1 MIDLKQNT
9 LLREIPNNLLV
20 DKKVIHLANSLQNSL
35 DKMLDWAEKI
45 NFEMNLDKLD
55 DALLDHLLWEK
66 HITWSEGLGLAD
78 TREKKIKLIQDAIEL
93 HRIKGTPAAIE
104 LVFSILDIDSKLTE
118 WFQYGGDPYHFKVQI
133 NIHDKGLNEATYN
146 MLTALIYEYK
156 NVRSYLEAIEI
167 YFVSKSQSY
176 VGACSIFGEEISVY
190 PWQITN
196 IDAKGAYRI
205 GSGQQLLDT
214 TTIYPKGG
222 N

>member
-9 LLREIPNNLLV
+9 LLREVPNNLLV
-20 DKKVIHLANSLQNSL
+20 DEKVIHLANSLQNSL

-55 DALLDHLLWEK
+55 DAILDHLLWEK
-66 HITWSEGLGLAD
+66 HITWSEGLGLAT

-104 LVFSILDIDSKLTE
+104 LVFSILDIDCKLTE
-118 WFQYGGDPYHFKVQI
+118 WFQYGGDPYHFKLQVSVS
-133 NIHDKGLNEATYN
+133 DKGLNEDTLN
-146 MLTALIYEYK
+146 LLTALISEYK
-156 NVRSYLEAIEI
+156 NVRSFLEAIEV
-167 YFVSKSQSY
+167 FSLSKGQAY

-196 IDAKGAYRI
+196 IDTKGIYRV
-205 GSGQQLLDT
+205 GSGQQVFDT

>member
-78 TREKKIKLIQDAIEL
+78 TREKKIKLIRDAIEL

-176 VGACSIFGEEISVY
+176 VGACTIFGEEISVY

-196 IDAKGAYRI
+196 IDAKGTYRI